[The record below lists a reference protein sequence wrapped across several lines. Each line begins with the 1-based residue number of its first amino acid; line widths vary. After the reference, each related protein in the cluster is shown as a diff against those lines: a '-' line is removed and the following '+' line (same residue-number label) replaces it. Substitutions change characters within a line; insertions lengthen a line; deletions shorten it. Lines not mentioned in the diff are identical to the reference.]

1 MEELGLKHIIKWGA
15 ILAFT
20 SLLLSYII
28 ITYFND
34 LLNEHGWIIFT
45 FSSALFSTQLY
56 FAIYKAKK
64 NSFKQAWIIGY
75 KICLINI
82 LFYVPIEGLL
92 IGLLYKTVWQFIGV
106 VVFYL
111 LFDAVFCLLIAPFA
125 VVKQQNKDILDR

>member
-64 NSFKQAWIIGY
+64 TALNK
-75 KICLINI
+75 
-82 LFYVPIEGLL
+82 PGLL
-92 IGLLYKTVWQFIGV
+92 VIKSV
-106 VVFYL
+106 
-111 LFDAVFCLLIAPFA
+111 
-125 VVKQQNKDILDR
+125 